1 MGIRMAVCDDNGAD
15 AQYVEAL
22 ARDWAA
28 QAGEAVQIDCFPSAE
43 AFLFACE
50 ETGAPDILLLDV
62 EMPGMDGVT
71 LAKRLRARSEEMQI
85 VFVTGYSDYIAEGYE
100 VAALHYLLK
109 PVKRE
114 KLFSV
119 LDRAADRL
127 RKDGKVLTLE
137 TAGEVRRV
145 PVRQIRWA
153 EAARNYVTIHA
164 AEPVTVKRT
173 LASLAAELDDRF
185 VQAGRSLLVNVTCIA
200 RVNRTEIVLQ
210 DGTAL
215 PIPRRAYESVNR
227 AIIQMR

>member
-15 AQYVEAL
+15 ARYVETL

-50 ETGAPDILLLDV
+50 ETGVPDILLLDV

-119 LDRAADRL
+119 LDRAAEKMRSNE
-127 RKDGKVLTLE
+127 RVLTLNLP
-137 TAGEVRRV
+137 GEIRRV
-145 PVRQIRWA
+145 PLYQIRYLDV
-153 EAARNYVTIHA
+153 RLNYVTVHA
-164 AEPVTVKRT
+164 REDIAVKMPLSRLT
-173 LASLAAELDDRF
+173 ALLDERF
-185 VQAGRSLLVNVTCIA
+185 YQVGRSLTVNLYCISRVT
-200 RVNRTEIVLQ
+200 RTEILLQ

-215 PIPRRAYESVNR
+215 PLPRGAYEGVNR
-227 AIIQMR
+227 AIIGMR